1 MDMAAN
7 TQGQG
12 QTVDVTQVIDG
23 GRFGGFQ
30 WAVAIWCFVLV
41 TLDGFDN
48 GAVNFAAPVIVKEWG
63 VAMPAFTS
71 VFVAG
76 LFGLMIGA
84 LCSGPLADRFGRKLV
99 LLTSTLIFS
108 VFALATALVH
118 TIDGL
123 WLMRF
128 LTGIGV
134 GGLMPNSIALT
145 AEYAPRR
152 IRATVVAIMFLGF
165 PLGAGAP
172 GWIGPAL
179 IPSFGWQGLFILGGV
194 LPLILLPIAIF
205 VLPESIRYL
214 VHHGRP
220 NMVAAL
226 LNRLTGQHQFD
237 GAESFTM
244 PTDPRL
250 SGFAVKHL
258 LTEGRALNT
267 TLLWVT
273 FFCNLLV
280 IYYLASWLP
289 LVMRD
294 SGVPLD
300 AALRLGSLSSW
311 SGIVSTLVLGP
322 VVDRLGAT
330 RVCTV
335 LYVLAAAFV
344 CAIGLSG
351 SNITLLA
358 LTIIGAGMCV
368 IGGQSFINVL
378 SASIYPTAVRSTGV
392 GWALGVG
399 RVGAIIGP
407 AVGGMLIA
415 AHIPSRTLFF
425 MIAIPA
431 LVAALS
437 MFILS
442 RRLRGAE
449 GQALAPGEVVIAH

>member
-1 MDMAAN
+1 MAPN

-12 QTVDVTQVIDG
+12 QTVNVTQVIDG

-30 WAVAIWCFVLV
+30 WKVAIWCFVLV

-48 GAVNFAAPVIVKEWG
+48 GAVNFAAPTIVKEWG
-63 VAMPAFTS
+63 VAMPTFTT
-71 VFVAG
+71 VFSAG

-99 LLTSTLIFS
+99 LLSSTLIFS
-108 VFALATALVH
+108 VFALATSLVH
-118 TIDGL
+118 SIDQL
-123 WLMRF
+123 WMLRF

-179 IPSFGWQGLFILGGV
+179 IPSFGWQGMFILGGV
-194 LPLILLPIAIF
+194 LPLILLPIAVF
-205 VLPESIRYL
+205 VLPESIRFL
-214 VHHGRP
+214 VNRGDRP
-220 NMVAAL
+220 NSVAAL
-226 LNRLTGQHQFD
+226 LNRLTAQHQFN
-237 GAESFTM
+237 GTEQFVM
-244 PTDPRL
+244 PTDQHLP
-250 SGFAVKHL
+250 GFAVKHL
-258 LTEGRALNT
+258 LTEGRAFNT
-267 TLLWVT
+267 VLLWIT

-289 LVMRD
+289 LVMRE
-294 SGVPLD
+294 SGVPLNT
-300 AALRLGSLSSW
+300 ALHLGSLSSW
-311 SGIVSTLVLGP
+311 SGIISTLVLGP
-322 VVDRLGAT
+322 VVDRLGAP
-330 RVCTV
+330 RICTV
-335 LYVLAAAFV
+335 LYVLAACFV
-344 CAIGLSG
+344 FAIGLSG
-351 SNITLLA
+351 ANVALLA
-358 LTIIGAGMCV
+358 LTITGAGMCV

-378 SASIYPTAVRSTGV
+378 SAVIYPTAVRSTGV

-407 AVGGMLIA
+407 VVGGMLIA
-415 AHIPSRTLFF
+415 AHVPTRSMFF

-431 LVAALS
+431 LVSALA

-442 RRLRGAE
+442 RRLRDVE
-449 GQALAPGEVVIAH
+449 ALAPGEVVIAH

>member
-1 MDMAAN
+1 MAN
-7 TQGQG
+7 TTPGQG
-12 QTVDVTQVIDG
+12 RTIDVSQVIDG

-30 WAVAIWCFVLV
+30 WMVGIWCFVLV

-63 VAMPAFTS
+63 VAMPSFAS
-71 VFVAG
+71 VFGAG

-99 LLTSTLIFS
+99 LLTSTLVFS

-118 TIDGL
+118 SIDQL
-123 WLMRF
+123 WMLRF

-145 AEYAPRR
+145 AEYAPKR

-172 GWIGPAL
+172 GWVGPAVM
-179 IPSFGWQGLFILGGV
+179 PSFGWQGMFVLGGLV
-194 LPLILLPIAIF
+194 PLVLLPFAIF
-205 VLPESIRYL
+205 MLPESIRFL
-214 VHHGRP
+214 VNRGNRP
-220 NMVAAL
+220 NTIAAL
-226 LNRLTGQHQFD
+226 LNRLSGQHNFD
-237 GAESFTM
+237 GNERFTM
-244 PTDPRL
+244 PTDVHLP
-250 SGFAVKHL
+250 GFAVKHL
-258 LTEGRALNT
+258 LTQGRAVNT
-267 TLLWVT
+267 VLLWIT
-273 FFCNLLV
+273 FFSNLLV

-300 AALRLGSLSSW
+300 SALRLGSLSSW
-311 SGIVSTLVLGP
+311 SGIISTLALGP
-322 VVDRLGAT
+322 VVDRLGAP
-330 RVCTV
+330 RVCAV

-344 CAIGLSG
+344 FAIGLSG
-351 SNITLLA
+351 SNVALLA
-358 LTIIGAGMCV
+358 ITITGAGMCV

-378 SASIYPTAVRSTGV
+378 SAVIYPTAVRSTGV

-407 AVGGMLIA
+407 VVGGMLIA
-415 AHIPSRTLFF
+415 AHVPARSMFF

-431 LVAALS
+431 LVAAFS
-437 MFILS
+437 MFVLS
-442 RRLRGAE
+442 RRLRDVE
-449 GQALAPGEVVIAH
+449 ALAPGEVVIAH

>member
-1 MDMAAN
+1 MAPN
-7 TQGQG
+7 TQGSG
-12 QTVDVTQVIDG
+12 QTVNVTQVIDS
-23 GRFGGFQ
+23 GRFGRFQ
-30 WAVAIWCFVLV
+30 WTVAIWCFVLV
-41 TLDGFDN
+41 TIDGFDN
-48 GAVNFAAPVIVKEWG
+48 GAINFAAPTIVKEWG

-71 VFVAG
+71 VFGAG

-84 LCSGPLADRFGRKLV
+84 LSSGPLADRFGRKIV

-108 VFALATALVH
+108 VFALATSLVH
-118 TIDGL
+118 SIDQL
-123 WLMRF
+123 WMLRF

-145 AEYAPRR
+145 AEYAPKR

-179 IPSFGWQGLFILGGV
+179 IPSYGWQGLFILGGV

-205 VLPESIRYL
+205 VLPESIRFL
-214 VHHGRP
+214 VVRAKRP
-220 NMVAAL
+220 NTVAAL
-226 LNRLTGQHQFD
+226 LNRLTSQRQFN
-237 GAESFTM
+237 GTEQFVM
-244 PTDPRL
+244 PTDQHLP
-250 SGFAVKHL
+250 GFAVKHL
-258 LTEGRALNT
+258 LTEGRAFNT
-267 TLLWVT
+267 VLLWIT

-289 LVMRD
+289 LVMRE
-294 SGVPLD
+294 SGVPLNS
-300 AALRLGSLSSW
+300 ALRLGSLSSW
-311 SGIVSTLVLGP
+311 SGIVSTLALGP
-322 VVDRLGAT
+322 IVDRLGAP

-344 CAIGLSG
+344 FAIGLSG
-351 SNITLLA
+351 ASVALLA
-358 LTIIGAGMCV
+358 ITISGAGMCV

-378 SASIYPTAVRSTGV
+378 SAVIYPTAVRSTGV

-407 AVGGMLIA
+407 VVGGMLIA
-415 AHIPSRTLFF
+415 AHIPSRNMFF

-437 MFILS
+437 MFVLS
-442 RRLRGAE
+442 RRLRDVE
-449 GQALAPGEVVIAH
+449 ALAPGEVVIAH